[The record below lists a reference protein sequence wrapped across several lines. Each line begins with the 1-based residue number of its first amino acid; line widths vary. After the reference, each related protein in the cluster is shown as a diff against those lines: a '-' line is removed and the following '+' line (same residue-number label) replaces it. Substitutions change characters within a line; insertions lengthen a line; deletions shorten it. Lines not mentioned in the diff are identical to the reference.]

1 MFVSNVLEL
10 VDVDNSTGD
19 IDYNGDVSIKGNV
32 LAGFTACHYNSL
44 VHSLNSSV

>member
-19 IDYNGDVSIKGNV
+19 IDYNGDVSIKGKCTCQA
-32 LAGFTACHYNSL
+32 LLLRHRAM
-44 VHSLNSSV
+44 